1 MNFLNK
7 VEVNMKKI
15 LSIDDSKEFIT
26 LVKKYLADKF
36 LLYTYYNFYKIE
48 EIINRIK
55 EVEPDLILLDFNL
68 EDFTAID
75 VIKEIKKDP
84 RLKNIPVLLITAT
97 EYNEP
102 TIKLVKSELNV
113 KGFISKLES
122 MEEIENKINS
132 ILNKE

>member
-1 MNFLNK
+1 
-7 VEVNMKKI
+7 MKKI